1 MHRQGA
7 AEAPVRSTLI
17 MQYTVLGMLTGCGEC
32 VCFSE
37 ATLWRLSG
45 GGEEPYL
52 VHVNNCELFFGT
64 FRGGLRSGFGGRGQA
79 TCCAALRCA
88 FRGPREEHR
97 ISKRVRPTRE

>member
-17 MQYTVLGMLTGCGEC
+17 MQYNVLNMVTGRGEC

-79 TCCAALRCA
+79 TCSAALRCA
-88 FRGPREEHR
+88 FRGPREEHQ
-97 ISKRVRPTRE
+97 ISKRVRPTME